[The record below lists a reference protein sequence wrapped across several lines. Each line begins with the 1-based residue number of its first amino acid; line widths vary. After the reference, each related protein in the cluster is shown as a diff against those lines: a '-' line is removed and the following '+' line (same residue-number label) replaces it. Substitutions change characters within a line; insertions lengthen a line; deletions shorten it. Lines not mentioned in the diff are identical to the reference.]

1 MQQNGYPAQIL
12 FLVVDDNILRMKK
25 INYSVVVP
33 VFNSE
38 TALSDLTNQ
47 IADVFT
53 AMQCTWELIFVDD
66 HSSDGSWKTILSLKS
81 EYPDHVK
88 GYHFARNFGQ
98 HNATLCGL
106 NKAKG
111 EFIITMD
118 DDLQHSPSDIHFL
131 IEKQKE
137 SDFEL
142 VYGVFAKK
150 KQHFFRK
157 IQSRFLKW
165 LGKTIND
172 SPGDGSSFRLMTK
185 RLAKSVS
192 DFQMRF
198 VYLDDMFYWHTDLIG
213 FTDVTHHPS
222 IYRKSG
228 YTNKTLAGTLYNLFM
243 FNTALPLK
251 IMTYGGLLIS
261 IFTALAGIWFIL
273 RKILYDVPIGYTSTI
288 VTILFSTSIIIFSL
302 GVIGEYLRRMYLGQ
316 TGQPAYSVDN
326 DTEDKA
332 QDEDQ

>member
-1 MQQNGYPAQIL
+1 
-12 FLVVDDNILRMKK
+12 VDDNILSMKK

-38 TALSDLTNQ
+38 TALSDLTSQ

-118 DDLQHSPSDIHFL
+118 DDLQHSPSDIPLFTKKYNENHDD
-131 IEKQKE
+131 II
-137 SDFEL
+137 
-142 VYGVFAKK
+142 YGIFPERKDGFIKKIFRLWFKKTGK
-150 KQHFFRK
+150 KQNN
-157 IQSRFLKW
+157 
-165 LGKTIND
+165 G
-172 SPGDGSSFRLMTK
+172 PGEGSSFRMISRRVCK
-185 RLAKSVS
+185 AVS
-192 DFQMRF
+192 GFNMHF
-198 VYLDDMFYWHTDLIG
+198 VYLDDMLYWHTDKIG
-213 FTDVTHHPS
+213 FVNATYNQPK
-222 IYRKSG
+222 YRKSG
-228 YTNKTLAGTLYNLFM
+228 YNSFKLAGIIYNLFL
-243 FNTALPLK
+243 FNSAMPLK
-251 IMTYGGLLIS
+251 VMTVGGGLISLIS
-261 IFTALAGIWFIL
+261 LLAAFWFIL